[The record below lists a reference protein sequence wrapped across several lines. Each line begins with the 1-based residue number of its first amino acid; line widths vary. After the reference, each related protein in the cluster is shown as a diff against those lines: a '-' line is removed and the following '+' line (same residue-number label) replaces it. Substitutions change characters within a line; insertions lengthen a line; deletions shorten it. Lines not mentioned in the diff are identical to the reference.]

1 MESDKVVNLV
11 ILAVVGAV
19 LFIMFVNVLKARRN
33 RIKPEK
39 KLGRDEAEQLF
50 ESKED
55 VPKLPRNE
63 TLYHIIKNSSLT
75 VNKIPFDLNYVFDEV
90 ASLLRSDVRVSNT
103 EVLFDID
110 ADIPT
115 QLIGSPKRLSRVLI
129 NLIENAVQYSDD
141 GVVQMHV
148 EMVKHTGVDCGL
160 RFTIRDEGRGME
172 REEVDALR
180 VDPALRMHDGK
191 MPLGFYIAN
200 ALAVAEGGA
209 IAIESVPGRGT
220 TVTFDMVFKVP
231 QTHKAEVKR
240 RPSSVCSELKV
251 IAVVRHAQTAQILKK
266 HLEPYVAEVKT
277 AITEQPL
284 LNADAL
290 QGYDM
295 ALIDQRLGERELS
308 YTLKSR
314 GVWLITLQSV
324 LESAAGGG
332 HAVADYQLSLP
343 FTHEHL
349 VEMLTVFYGEQGA
362 PAPETEASAQAS
374 FDTFVSDADIPVTPN
389 VSKKDFER
397 FVGANVLV
405 VEDNPINQRVIR
417 GLLGDSGIHLHCAE
431 NGVEA
436 LKTIAKEGPFD
447 LVLMDINMPVLD
459 GYETTR
465 RLRREHAFDA
475 MPIVAFTGL
484 NLKDQI
490 ERMEA
495 VGMNAHMAKPLNI
508 GRLYSV
514 FNHFLGKTGSESA
527 E

>member
-1 MESDKVVNLV
+1 
-11 ILAVVGAV
+11 
-19 LFIMFVNVLKARRN
+19 
-33 RIKPEK
+33 
-39 KLGRDEAEQLF
+39 
-50 ESKED
+50 
-55 VPKLPRNE
+55 RNE

-314 GVWLITLQSV
+314 PT
-324 LESAAGGG
+324 
-332 HAVADYQLSLP
+332 
-343 FTHEHL
+343 
-349 VEMLTVFYGEQGA
+349 
-362 PAPETEASAQAS
+362 PETEASAQAS

-514 FNHFLGKTGSESA
+514 FNHLSESA